1 MRASASVLSASV
13 AAFVAA
19 AALTGTATASRAQ
32 PPLRGV
38 ADPTQARADYVLKCQ
53 GCHRPEG
60 GGDARTTPPMR
71 GSVAK
76 FLSVPGGREY
86 LGRVP
91 GVATTDLDDARLA
104 SLLNWTL
111 YRFDMGNLPD
121 DFRAYTAAEVGRLR
135 RAPLRTE
142 ASRVRAELIT
152 RMPNGESPGK

>member
-1 MRASASVLSASV
+1 MRASTRALWASA
-13 AAFVAA
+13 AAFAA
-19 AALTGTATASRAQ
+19 GMALAGTATASRAQ
-32 PPLRGV
+32 PLLRGV
-38 ADPTQARADYVLKCQ
+38 ADPTQAHADYILKCQ

-111 YRFDMGNLPD
+111 YRFDRENLP
-121 DFRAYTAAEVGRLR
+121 VGFKPYSAKEIGGLR
-135 RAPLRTE
+135 KAPLRLE
-142 ASRVRAELIT
+142 RAEMRARLVHGFDRGID
-152 RMPNGESPGK
+152 

>member
-1 MRASASVLSASV
+1 MRASATALSASL
-13 AAFVAA
+13 AAFAAA
-19 AALTGTATASRAQ
+19 AALAGTATASRAQ
-32 PPLRGV
+32 PPPRGV
-38 ADPTQARADYVLKCQ
+38 ADPIQARADYMLKCQ

-60 GGDARTTPPMR
+60 GGDLRTTPPMR

-104 SLLNWTL
+104 GLLNWTL
-111 YRFDMGNLPD
+111 YRFDPANLPD
-121 DFRAYTAAEVGRLR
+121 DFRAYTAAEIGHLR

-142 ASRVRAELIT
+142 ASRVRAELIA
-152 RMPNGESPGK
+152 RMPDGESPGK